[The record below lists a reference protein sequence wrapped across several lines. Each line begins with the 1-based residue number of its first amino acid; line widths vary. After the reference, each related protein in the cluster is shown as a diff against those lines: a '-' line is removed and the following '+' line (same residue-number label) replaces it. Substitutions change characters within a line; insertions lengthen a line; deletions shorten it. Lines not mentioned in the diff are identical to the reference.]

1 LDACVFSSQRTLRN
15 FPDSSTAQDVGIIC
29 QQSEEEFS
37 GCEPLLHVS
46 QTFFNW
52 HSMCI
57 YRPRDT
63 TSKENVTQA
72 KRKGAH
78 MVESTWRELCKK
90 IMDEKDPRRLMTL
103 VEALNKELGQRE
115 QELQSRRQQFVAKQ

>member
-1 LDACVFSSQRTLRN
+1 MRVQILSFRRTLRS
-15 FPDSSTAQDVGIIC
+15 FSGSSTGQDVGIIC
-29 QQSEEEFS
+29 RKPRKNFRDASLS
-37 GCEPLLHVS
+37 CAYLK
-46 QTFFNW
+46 
-52 HSMCI
+52 HSSIGTACASI
-57 YRPRDT
+57 
-63 TSKENVTQA
+63 VGVIQA
-72 KRKGAH
+72 KKKGAH

>member
-63 TSKENVTQA
+63 SKE
-72 KRKGAH
+72 KGAH